1 MREEGQVI
9 YEANE
14 VELSYMFYLS
24 CVLRPACLTYLHPT
38 LESMRDTHDLQS
50 RLSVTTKNLSVNSF
64 VGLKKTMKVGKKHV
78 TV

>member
-1 MREEGQVI
+1 MM
-9 YEANE
+9 
-14 VELSYMFYLS
+14 L
-24 CVLRPACLTYLHPT
+24 P
-38 LESMRDTHDLQS
+38 THDLPS